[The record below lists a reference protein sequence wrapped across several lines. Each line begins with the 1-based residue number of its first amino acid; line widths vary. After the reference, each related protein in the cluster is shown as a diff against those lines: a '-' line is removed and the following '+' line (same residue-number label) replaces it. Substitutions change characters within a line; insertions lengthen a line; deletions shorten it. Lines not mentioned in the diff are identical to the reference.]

1 MARITINGVTI
12 GPLRQS
18 HALASASLVSEDA
31 STSNYLLVQT
41 TRIPSVQEKE
51 QLAELGVVIH
61 EYVPESTYLC
71 GYRPADLGAVRALP
85 FVAWAD
91 VYLEGFK
98 IAPSFR
104 PGGLQSDLAAL
115 AAPTA
120 AVDSQEHA
128 VDVVLH
134 DDVDPEVDGVRQRI
148 ADAAGV
154 SADDV
159 QLTRNRMRLTLSGD
173 HLGALRCTGA
183 PHILR
188 SAIPGWRRPC
198 VCSDC

>member
-1 MARITINGVTI
+1 MARIIINGVTI
-12 GPLRQS
+12 DPLRQS

-31 STSNYLLVQT
+31 SASNYLLVQT

-85 FVAWAD
+85 FAAWAD

-98 IAPSFR
+98 ISPSCR
-104 PGGLQSDLAAL
+104 PGGLQSDL

-128 VDVVLH
+128 VDVALP
-134 DDVDPEVDGVRQRI
+134 DNVDPEVDGVRQRI

-159 QLTRNRMRLTLSGD
+159 QLTRNKMRLTLSGD

-183 PHILR
+183 PHTLR
-188 SAIPGWRRPC
+188 SAIPGWRQPC